1 LAGFFFMITF
11 AGQQHT
17 TLFMSSDTSKR
28 YALRGVSASKEDVH
42 NAIKNIDKG
51 LFPNA
56 FCKIVPDYLTN
67 DDEYCIIM
75 HADGAGTK
83 SSLAYMYWRETGDIS
98 VWKGIAQDA
107 LIMNI
112 DDLLCVGATD
122 NILLSSTIGRNKNL
136 IPSEVLS
143 AIINGT
149 EELLEELKK
158 FGVTIH
164 STGGETADVGDV
176 VRTIIVDSTVTAR
189 MKRSDVIDNANIQ
202 DGDVIVGLASFG
214 QANYEKSYN
223 GGMGSNGLTSARH
236 DVFDNYLAQK
246 YPESFDSQ
254 VPSELIYSGKVK
266 LTDTVKDSPI
276 DAGKL
281 VLSPTRTYAPIIKK
295 ILEQYNSEQI
305 HGMVHCSGGAQTKVL
320 HFVDNV
326 HVIKDNLFPVPP
338 LFQLIQEQ
346 SGTDWKEMYQVF
358 NCGHRMEIY
367 VPKDIAASI
376 IAISESFGVE
386 AQIVGRVEKSESKKL
401 TISSDYG
408 IFEY

>member
-1 LAGFFFMITF
+1 
-11 AGQQHT
+11 
-17 TLFMSSDTSKR
+17 MSSENSKR

-51 LFPNA
+51 LFPQA

-67 DDEYCIIM
+67 DDDYCLIM

-83 SSLAYMYWRETGDIS
+83 SSLAYMYWKETGDLS

-112 DDLLCVGATD
+112 DDLICVGATD
-122 NILLSSTIGRNKNL
+122 SILLSSTIGRNKNL
-136 IPSEVLS
+136 IPAEVLS

-149 EELLEELKK
+149 EELITELKS
-158 FGVTIH
+158 FGVNIH

-189 MKRSDVIDNANIQ
+189 MKRKDVIDNANIQ
-202 DGDVIVGLASFG
+202 NGDVIVGLASFG

-236 DVFDNYLAQK
+236 DVFDHYLAAK
-246 YPESFDSQ
+246 YPESFDAA
-254 VPSELIYSGKVK
+254 VPSELVYSGKVK
-266 LTDTVKDSPI
+266 LTDAVENAPL

-295 ILEQYNSEQI
+295 ILDQFSSNEI

-320 HFVDNV
+320 HFVDKV

-338 LFQLIQEQ
+338 LFKLIQEQ
-346 SGTDWKEMYQVF
+346 SQTDWKEMYQVF
-358 NCGHRMEIY
+358 NCGHRMELY
-367 VPKDIAASI
+367 VPEHVAQEI
-376 IAISESFGVE
+376 IAISQSFGVE
-386 AQIVGRVEKSESKKL
+386 AQIVGRVEAAATKKL
-401 TISSDYG
+401 TIKSEFG
-408 IFEY
+408 TFEY